1 MFRKWLFG
9 GLTLV
14 LVAVLIGLI
23 IQGNRLEKQKAGQ
36 PVEIIQK
43 SVPTATRVFAP
54 TDIQILHS
62 NMRIEE
68 GTDKSAPARIAL
80 HEIELR
86 NSGTVA
92 YEKIELSFDYLD
104 ENGKV
109 LANRT
114 YSVVQ
119 SITPDSTLNLV
130 VRIDDVPVSSEN
142 FRVSAP
148 YADIASASVSG
159 SSEK

>member
-23 IQGNRLEKQKAGQ
+23 IQGNRLGKQKAGQ

-43 SVPTATRVFAP
+43 SVPSATRVFAP
-54 TDIQILHS
+54 TDIQIVQS

-68 GTDKSAPARIAL
+68 GTDKSSPSHTVR
-80 HEIELR
+80 HEVELR

-92 YEKIELSFDYLD
+92 YEKIQLSFDYLD
-104 ENGKV
+104 GKGKV

-114 YSVVQ
+114 HSVTRT
-119 SITPDSTLNLV
+119 ILPDSTAGLV
-130 VRIDDVPVSSEN
+130 VRMDDVPAA
-142 FRVSAP
+142 SADFKVTVL

-159 SSEK
+159 KPAE